1 MTVEEEAAAK
11 QVEADKAKKAEED
24 AAKAKAAQ
32 GDEAKGTV
40 PKAEYDKLQADLANF
55 KRIEEERKGKEKK
68 RQEEL
73 LAEQGKFKE
82 LYETAQRE
90 NVAMKTRLEAQD
102 AVFKTMLGDELKD
115 LPEDFDKTLIPAGES
130 YDQLVWVRKARP
142 MMVPKAGTSR
152 AGDGTPPP
160 AKPGDLAHGM
170 RGIYTHPTSPK
181 H

>member
-11 QVEADKAKKAEED
+11 QVEAVKAKQAEED
-24 AAKAKAAQ
+24 AAKAKATQ
-32 GDEAKGTV
+32 GDGGTV
-40 PKAEYDKLQADLANF
+40 PKAEFDKLQADLLNF

-82 LYETAQRE
+82 LYDTAQRE
-90 NVAMKTRLEAQD
+90 VETMKGRLEKQD
-102 AVFKTMLGDELKD
+102 AAFKAMLEDEMKG
-115 LPEDFDKTLIPAGES
+115 LPEEFDKTLIPAGES
-130 YDQLVWVRKARP
+130 YDQLVWVRKAKP
-142 MMVPKAGTSR
+142 IMTPKGAAR
-152 AGDGTPPP
+152 QGDGAPPP
-160 AKPGDLAHGM
+160 AKPGDLHAGM